1 LCAIVLA
8 PIASIPAQ
16 TEIALI
22 EEEESFWNEFLAQEG
37 IANKNL
43 LHASFVAYRERMFDL
58 SIESLRECI
67 ARNDKN
73 ASVISIA
80 TYFLGKN
87 NFQLGNFGEAIRLF
101 AEARDMELGRFAYLR
116 HAITL
121 NMAIAYHRLGNT
133 AHFRR
138 LVQTV
143 IEADAAGKYGQKAKE
158 LLDVVK

>member
-1 LCAIVLA
+1 MLAAIVSA
-8 PIASIPAQ
+8 PAQ
-16 TEIALI
+16 TAISLI
-22 EEEESFWNEFLAQEG
+22 EEEESFWNEFLSQEG

-58 SIESLRECI
+58 SIESLRECM
-67 ARNDKN
+67 ARNKKN
-73 ASVISIA
+73 PSVISIA

-87 NFQLGNFGEAIRLF
+87 NFQLGNFGEAIRFF

-116 HAITL
+116 HVITL

-143 IEADAAGKYGQKAKE
+143 IEADAAGTHGLKAKE
-158 LLDVVK
+158 LLNAVK